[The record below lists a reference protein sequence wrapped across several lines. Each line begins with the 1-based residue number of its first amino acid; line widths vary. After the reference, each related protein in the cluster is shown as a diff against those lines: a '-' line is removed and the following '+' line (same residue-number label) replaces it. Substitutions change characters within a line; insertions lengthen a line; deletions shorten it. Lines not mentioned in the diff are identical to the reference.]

1 MDVDD
6 YRAHSPYSDPRHHT
20 ALLDAVPAGLPTVA
34 ATARNVIVHYR
45 AGGVELPDVR
55 QAEVNL
61 RWMDRILDTDQSRFP
76 LPLTAERP
84 AAERVA
90 GCCRDHAL
98 FVVAALRQHG
108 VPARSR
114 VGFAGYFVPGWHHD
128 HVLAEWWNGERWV
141 WSDPELDPGGEQPF
155 DGYDI
160 DPEAGHFESAA
171 RVWLAYR
178 AGRIDPD
185 TYGVDPSLPIR
196 GDWLVHDYVLLELAH
211 RHRDEVLLWDE
222 FGAMTEDL
230 TGADLTLVD
239 EVAALLVAADRA
251 TPPPGGSWPG
261 GTPRTPGCVRGRL
274 CAAPTRSRRDRRRGP
289 AALTRTATVRRQVTE
304 AARASRAVAPRHLG
318 CGAG

>member
-1 MDVDD
+1 MEVDD
-6 YRAHSPYSDPRHHT
+6 YRAHSPYSDPRRHA
-20 ALLDAVPAGLPTVA
+20 ALLDAVPADLPTVA
-34 ATARNVIVHYR
+34 ATARNVIIHYR

-61 RWMDRILDTDQSRFP
+61 RWMDRILDADQSRFP

-98 FVVAALRQHG
+98 LAVAALRQHG
-108 VPARSR
+108 IPARSR
-114 VGFAGYFVPGWHHD
+114 VGFVSYFEPGWHHD

-141 WSDPELDPGGEQPF
+141 WSDPELDPAGDQPF

-171 RVWLAYR
+171 RVWLAHR

-196 GDWLVHDYVLLELAH
+196 GDWLIHDYVLLELAH
-211 RHRDEVLLWDE
+211 RHKDEVLLWDE

-230 TGADLTLVD
+230 TAADLPLVD
-239 EVAALLVAADRA
+239 EVATLLVAADR
-251 TPPPGGSWPG
+251 GD
-261 GTPRTPGCVRGRL
+261 
-274 CAAPTRSRRDRRRGP
+274 AAAERE
-289 AALTRTATVRRQVTE
+289 LTRRYASDARLRPGPTVHCADPVSGVTADVDLRR
-304 AARASRAVAPRHLG
+304 
-318 CGAG
+318 